1 MNDTG
6 HLNLFLSLS
15 TNITAVYTFP
25 PSSLKWHM
33 KTQSGSYAT
42 KLFNLRR
49 ELENQSSKP
58 HRLKQTFKCVRP
70 EFSRERRGSVG
81 GADLSLTQTTSA
93 SLQCEKLYLRS
104 LRQLKKRQGNATAP
118 QTRARVPI
126 TSLPTLPGSATAPR
140 WLLGG

>member
-6 HLNLFLSLS
+6 HLNLFLILS
-15 TNITAVYTFP
+15 TNITAVYTFT
-25 PSSLKWHM
+25 PSSLKLYM
-33 KTQSGSYAT
+33 KTQFGSYAT
-42 KLFNLRR
+42 ELFNFRR
-49 ELENQSSKP
+49 EHKNQSSKP
-58 HRLKQTFKCVRP
+58 HQLKKTFKCVIP
-70 EFSRERRGSVG
+70 EFSTERRGGVG
-81 GADLSLTQTTSA
+81 GADLSLTETTSA

-118 QTRARVPI
+118 QTRARGTI